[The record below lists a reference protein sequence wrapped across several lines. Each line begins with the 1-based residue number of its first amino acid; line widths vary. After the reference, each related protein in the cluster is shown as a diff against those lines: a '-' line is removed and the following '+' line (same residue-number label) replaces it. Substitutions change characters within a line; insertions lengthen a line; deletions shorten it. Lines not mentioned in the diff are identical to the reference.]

1 MMGSNPSAPAQV
13 KSNAG
18 LYVLAAR
25 DIFRLL
31 EIKSNT
37 AHTTRSS
44 ESFQV
49 MVSCFEIYGGKLFD
63 LLNDR
68 GVIRCLEDSKQQV
81 QLPGLTQHLIQN
93 VDELLCMM
101 SRAHEQRSTGSTGA
115 NLESSR
121 SHQVLQLSLQQSTL
135 GKNNKPTSFKK
146 YGQLSFIDLAGS
158 ERGADT
164 TNNSKQTRMEGAEIN
179 TSLLALKEVIRSL
192 EKKHGHTPFRGSK
205 LTQVL
210 KDSFI
215 GEKTRTCMVACVS
228 PNMSNC
234 EHTLNTLRYAD
245 RVKEHQSSS
254 QGPLQPPVPTR
265 SKSESLDLHHHH
277 HSQHHSHHH
286 NQSYDEGPP
295 PHRGNNQRPVTA
307 STSSNARDDHL
318 LQARPS
324 TAYPTGPGD
333 KETNRRGSL
342 DRGYYQQ
349 PASAPAA
356 NYPPPQ
362 SLNRAM
368 SIGATAMRR
377 GQPLA
382 PAAAQYDDND
392 YQDMSSHHSAPR
404 PSRDLSRQLSTPIQN
419 QGKRIEASGPPVRA
433 AVAATGPGIRL
444 LRGGN
449 NSVASAAISSRDH
462 DYDPVNLT
470 RPTVHY
476 SPCLLMVS
484 RIRTRV

>member
-31 EIKSNT
+31 EIKSHT
-37 AHTTRSS
+37 ARTARSS
-44 ESFQV
+44 EPPQNFQV

-68 GVIRCLEDSKQQV
+68 GIIRCLEDSKQQV
-81 QLPGLTQHLIQN
+81 QLPGLTQHQVHS
-93 VDELLCMM
+93 VDELLSMM

-121 SHQVLQLSLQQSTL
+121 SHQVLQLSLQLSTL
-135 GKNNKPTSFKK
+135 GKNNKPTAYKK

-245 RVKEHQSSS
+245 RVKEHQSQNQP
-254 QGPLQPPVPTR
+254 QGQGQPPPPPIR
-265 SKSESLDLHHHH
+265 SKSDSLDDYGAAGGHRHPSSHHHH
-277 HSQHHSHHH
+277 PHHEEAS
-286 NQSYDEGPP
+286 
-295 PHRGNNQRPVTA
+295 RGGNQRPVTA
-307 STSSNARDDHL
+307 QQYNSRDDLMMQQDNVYH
-318 LQARPS
+318 ARPS
-324 TAYPTGPGD
+324 TAYPTIGD
-333 KETNRRGSL
+333 KESNRRASL
-342 DRGYYQQ
+342 DRG
-349 PASAPAA
+349 PPPNAM

-362 SLNRAM
+362 ALTRAM

-377 GQPLA
+377 SHHKEPPAA
-382 PAAAQYDDND
+382 PAIAQYSDDYED
-392 YQDMSSHHSAPR
+392 RSAPPPPR
-404 PSRDLSRQLSTPIQN
+404 TREQSRQISTPIQN
-419 QGKRIEASGPPVRA
+419 KGKRMDPPAAAAPPPAAA
-433 AVAATGPGIRL
+433 AVGPGIRL

-449 NSVASAAISSRDH
+449 NSVGTAAISSRDH
-462 DYDPVNLT
+462 DYDPVSL
-470 RPTVHY
+470 
-476 SPCLLMVS
+476 SPRSHPLIAS
-484 RIRTRV
+484 